1 MPDAPKPVPRR
12 VLDSEARLLRRL
24 PPLTGGGEMPLYLF
38 FTVVPLALI
47 LGFLGGLWLSK
58 RSLVW
63 CDRCGETLTCARC
76 LSRASVSSPARSR

>member
-1 MPDAPKPVPRR
+1 
-12 VLDSEARLLRRL
+12 
-24 PPLTGGGEMPLYLF
+24 MPLYLF

-63 CDRCGETLTCARC
+63 CDRCGETLTCAKC
-76 LSRASVSSPARSR
+76 LSRYGGGDRFLSGSPAPGTSGRRR

>member
-1 MPDAPKPVPRR
+1 
-12 VLDSEARLLRRL
+12 
-24 PPLTGGGEMPLYLF
+24 MPLYLF

-63 CDRCGETLTCARC
+63 CPSVPWCGAIGAAR
-76 LSRASVSSPARSR
+76 R